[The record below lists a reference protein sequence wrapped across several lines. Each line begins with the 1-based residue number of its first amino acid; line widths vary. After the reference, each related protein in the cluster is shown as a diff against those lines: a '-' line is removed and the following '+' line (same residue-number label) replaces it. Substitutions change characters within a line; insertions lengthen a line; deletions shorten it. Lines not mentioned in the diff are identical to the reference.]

1 MTKKVIFRIITTSLL
16 VLTVAFILGNSLKTA
31 TESSAQSGKVQAF
44 LQETANA
51 IFPNNPPTVTSNFVR
66 KAAHFCEFALLG
78 FIAYFTYISYADNK
92 KFLFTVLLFGLLIA
106 ILDETVQLFV
116 SGRVGQVKDVL
127 LDFCGHFI
135 GGIFA
140 FAIYTLTIK
149 IIASK
154 KKISYERR

>member
-1 MTKKVIFRIITTSLL
+1 MTKKVLFRIITTSLL

-31 TESSAQSGKVQAF
+31 VESSTQSGKVQAF

-66 KAAHFCEFALLG
+66 KAAHFCEFSLLG
-78 FIAYFTYISYADNK
+78 FIAFFTYLSYTDNK

-116 SGRVGQVKDVL
+116 SGRAGQVTDVL
-127 LDFCGHFI
+127 LDFSGHFV
-135 GGIFA
+135 GSVFA
-140 FAIYTLTIK
+140 VAIYIVVLKVIK
-149 IIASK
+149 SK
-154 KKISYERR
+154 REK